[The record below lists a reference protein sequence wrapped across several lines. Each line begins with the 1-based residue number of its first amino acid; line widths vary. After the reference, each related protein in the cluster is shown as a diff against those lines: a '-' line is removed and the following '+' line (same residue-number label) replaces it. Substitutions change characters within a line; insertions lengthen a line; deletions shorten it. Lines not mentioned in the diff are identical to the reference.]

1 MTARHHLQAAS
12 ESQAATLEALGL
24 AVLSLE
30 RGNELAVLRRVRAAQ
45 SAAASLSAE
54 LRHLHAF
61 ANAPRQARSS

>member
-1 MTARHHLQAAS
+1 M
-12 ESQAATLEALGL
+12 
-24 AVLSLE
+24 E

-61 ANAPRQARSS
+61 ANDIRQARVS